1 MEAEL
6 RIYKQVKAL
15 NKAGETLKATVES
28 KLGNKIVRNVKNKS
42 RVSDRMS
49 GTKSTSNR

>member
-6 RIYKQVKAL
+6 GNYEQVKAL
-15 NKAGETLKATVES
+15 NKAGEKLKATVES

-42 RVSDRMS
+42 KDRIRETERT
-49 GTKSTSNR
+49 GKR